1 MTTPRLGWLRPLL
14 YVLALLGAVAFVVGV
29 YTARERAWHNLLLH
43 NFYFLSLSMMGAV
56 FIAVQYLAK
65 AGWPTLIRRVPEAM
79 VAYLPAGGA
88 LMLLLGFGASSV
100 YHWAHPGDDAILE
113 AKAAFLNPTGFLVR
127 MVVVLALWLWLA
139 RRLVRYSRRQDA
151 TGAVGWTHRSVR
163 ASAIFIVVFALTF
176 SLAAIDWV
184 MSLEPH
190 WYSTLFPWYVMSSV
204 FVAAVALIAVLVI
217 VLRKHGH
224 LPGVNRHHLHDLG
237 KYIFAFSV
245 FWGYLWFSQ
254 YMLIWYA
261 NIPEETTHYVQR
273 QGGWHWLFWV
283 NLGVNL
289 FVPLLCL
296 LPLKS
301 KQNDRRLLVLSL
313 IVIAG
318 HWLDIYLLVMPS
330 LLPAG
335 PSLGWL
341 EVCIGLGVV
350 SLFFLFFH
358 ASLRRAPL
366 VPAKDP
372 YFEESLNHHAS

>member
-1 MTTPRLGWLRPLL
+1 MTTPRLGWMRPL

-29 YTARERAWHNLLLH
+29 YTTPGRAWHNLLLH

-65 AGWPTLIRRVPEAM
+65 AGWPTVIRRVPEAM

-88 LMLLLGFGASSV
+88 LMILLAFGVPSI
-100 YHWAHPGDDAILE
+100 YHWAHVEPGDTVLE
-113 AKAAFLNPTGFLVR
+113 AKASFLNPTGFLVR
-127 MVVVLALWLWLA
+127 TVVVLGLWLWLA
-139 RRLVRYSRRQDA
+139 RRLVRYSRQQDA
-151 TGAVGWTHRSVR
+151 TGEIGWTHRSVR
-163 ASAIFIVVFALTF
+163 ASAIFVVVFALTF

-217 VLRKHGH
+217 VLRKRGH

-261 NIPEETTHYVQR
+261 NIPEETTHYLRR

-296 LPLKS
+296 LPAKS
-301 KQNDRRLLVLSL
+301 KQDGTRLLVLSL

-330 LLPAG
+330 LLASG
-335 PSLGWL
+335 PSVGWL
-341 EVCIGLGVV
+341 EICIGLGVA

-358 ASLRRAPL
+358 ASLRRAAL
-366 VPAKDP
+366 VPRGDP
-372 YFEESLNHHAS
+372 YLEESLHHHAS